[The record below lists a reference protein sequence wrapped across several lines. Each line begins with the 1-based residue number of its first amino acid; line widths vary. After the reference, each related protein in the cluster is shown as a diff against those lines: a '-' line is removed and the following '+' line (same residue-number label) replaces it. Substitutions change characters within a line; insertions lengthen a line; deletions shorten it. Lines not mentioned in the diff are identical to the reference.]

1 SKRSTL
7 RSQENNPKTSSTK
20 TPPTYPFQFHIQ
32 FSKIIISNRPGQALE
47 EGPAA
52 SVNGL
57 IRPPPN
63 TVKQSSYDTYPHN

>member
-1 SKRSTL
+1 

-32 FSKIIISNRPGQALE
+32 FSKIIISNRPGQTLE

-57 IRPPPN
+57 IRPTHI

>member
-1 SKRSTL
+1 NTSTL

-32 FSKIIISNRPGQALE
+32 FSKISISNRPGQTLE
-47 EGPAA
+47 EGPAV

-57 IRPPPN
+57 IRPPHI
-63 TVKQSSYDTYPHN
+63 TVKQSSHNTYPQEK